1 MSTTI
6 VKSIDLFK
14 FIYETLKWKYCIR
27 CTKDIGISI
36 AGKSKIKKLNKNIT
50 GNKISSYIN

>member
-36 AGKSKIKKLNKNIT
+36 SGKIKIKKLNKNLLLVFQ
-50 GNKISSYIN
+50 

>member
-36 AGKSKIKKLNKNIT
+36 AASKIKKLNKNLLLVFQ
-50 GNKISSYIN
+50 